1 MEENFEDESTSSDNE
16 SNSSDDVSDTIRWGE
31 PQELPDPPLTDDSDS
46 ESSLGTFV
54 PTDDSESEDLGEG
67 YLPNRIHA
75 LGIDNDTLGAARM
88 HPEIDTIGEVYRIEA
103 AFNDRREYL
112 QHPSMVM
119 VMEMP
124 WIAVETPVFQ
134 SHRIKFNANQII
146 NRWESELDSFGL
158 NMQEAARSI
167 TFKAFSNYTD
177 IIEDLI
183 DENLALKSV
192 INAKNSDFEKLTL
205 ELGGKTP
212 ASPLNKLPQE
222 IENKVSRFL
231 GGRKTRRLMRRKNAS
246 SRKKYLF
253 S

>member
-16 SNSSDDVSDTIRWGE
+16 SSSSDNESSSSDDVSD
-31 PQELPDPPLTDDSDS
+31 S
-46 ESSLGTFV
+46 ESSVVTFV
-54 PTDDSESEDLGEG
+54 PTDDSESENLGEG

-75 LGIDNDTLGAARM
+75 LDIDNDTLGAARM
-88 HPEIDTIGEVYRIEA
+88 HPEIDTIDEVYRIEH
-103 AFNDRREYL
+103 AFNDRREYY
-112 QHPSMVM
+112 QHPSIVM
-119 VMEMP
+119 VMEMYRGP
-124 WIAVETPVFQ
+124 IVEGPTFQ
-134 SHRIKFNANQII
+134 SHRIQFNANQII

-158 NMQEAARSI
+158 NMQQATRGI

-177 IIEDLI
+177 IIEDLT
-183 DENLALKSV
+183 DEILALKSV

-222 IENKVSRFL
+222 IENKVSTFL

>member
-16 SNSSDDVSDTIRWGE
+16 SSSSDN
-31 PQELPDPPLTDDSDS
+31 
-46 ESSLGTFV
+46 ESSSS
-54 PTDDSESEDLGEG
+54 DNESSSSSELGEG

-75 LGIDNDTLGAARM
+75 LDIDNDTLGAARM
-88 HPEIDTIGEVYRIEA
+88 HPEIDTIDEVYRIEY

-112 QHPSMVM
+112 QHPSMVL
-119 VMEMP
+119 VMETYRGP
-124 WIAVETPVFQ
+124 IVEGPTFQ
-134 SHRIKFNANQII
+134 SHRIMFNANQII

-158 NMQEAARSI
+158 NMAQATRGI

-192 INAKNSDFEKLTL
+192 INAKKSDFEKLTL

-222 IENKVSRFL
+222 IENKVSTFL
-231 GGRKTRRLMRRKNAS
+231 GGRKTRRLTRRKNAS
-246 SRKKYLF
+246 S
-253 S
+253 

>member
-16 SNSSDDVSDTIRWGE
+16 SNSSDDVSD
-31 PQELPDPPLTDDSDS
+31 
-46 ESSLGTFV
+46 
-54 PTDDSESEDLGEG
+54 LGEG

-75 LGIDNDTLGAARM
+75 LDIDNDTLGAARM
-88 HPEIDTIGEVYRIEA
+88 HPEIDTIDEVYRIES
-103 AFNDRREYL
+103 AFNDRREYFSN
-112 QHPSMVM
+112 PSMVM
-119 VMEMP
+119 VMEMYRGP
-124 WIAVETPVFQ
+124 IVEGPTFQ
-134 SHRIKFNANQII
+134 SHRIQFNANQII

-158 NMQEAARSI
+158 NMAEATRGI

-192 INAKNSDFEKLTL
+192 INAKNSDLEKLTL

-212 ASPLNKLPQE
+212 ASLLNKLPQE
-222 IENKVSRFL
+222 IENKVRTFL
-231 GGRKTRRLMRRKNAS
+231 GGRRRYRRL
-246 SRKKYLF
+246 KYLF

>member
-1 MEENFEDESTSSDNE
+1 MEDENTTNQSSSSDNE
-16 SNSSDDVSDTIRWGE
+16 SSSSDDVSD
-31 PQELPDPPLTDDSDS
+31 S
-46 ESSLGTFV
+46 ESSVVTFV
-54 PTDDSESEDLGEG
+54 PTDDSESENLGEG

-75 LGIDNDTLGAARM
+75 LDIDNDTLGAARM
-88 HPEIDTIGEVYRIEA
+88 HPEIDTIDEVYRIEH

-112 QHPSMVM
+112 QHPGMVM
-119 VMEMP
+119 VMETYRGP
-124 WIAVETPVFQ
+124 IVEGPTFQ
-134 SHRIKFNANQII
+134 SHRIQFNANQII

-158 NMQEAARSI
+158 NMQQATRGI

-192 INAKNSDFEKLTL
+192 INAKNSIISDFEKITL
-205 ELGGKTP
+205 ELGGKTN

-222 IENKVSRFL
+222 IENKVSTFL
-231 GGRKTRRLMRRKNAS
+231 GGRMRYRMRPCRLTRRL
-246 SRKKYLF
+246 KYLF

>member
-46 ESSLGTFV
+46 ESSVGTFV
-54 PTDDSESEDLGEG
+54 PTDDSESSDWGEG

-75 LGIDNDTLGAARM
+75 LDIDNDTLGAARM
-88 HPEIDTIGEVYRIEA
+88 HPQIDTIGEVYRIEE

-119 VMEMP
+119 VMELYRGP
-124 WIAVETPVFQ
+124 IVEGPTFQ
-134 SHRIKFNANQII
+134 SHRIQFNANQII

-158 NMQEAARSI
+158 NMQQATRGI

-212 ASPLNKLPQE
+212 ASLLNKLPQE
-222 IENKVSRFL
+222 IENKVRTFL
-231 GGRKTRRLMRRKNAS
+231 GGRRRYRRL
-246 SRKKYLF
+246 KYLF

>member
-1 MEENFEDESTSSDNE
+1 MEDENTTNQSTSSDNE

-46 ESSLGTFV
+46 ESS
-54 PTDDSESEDLGEG
+54 EDWGEG

-75 LGIDNDTLGAARM
+75 LDIDNDTLGAARM
-88 HPEIDTIGEVYRIEA
+88 HPVIDTIDEVYRIEH

-119 VMEMP
+119 VMETYRGP
-124 WIAVETPVFQ
+124 IVEGPTFQ
-134 SHRIKFNANQII
+134 SHRIQFNANQII

-158 NMQEAARSI
+158 NMPQATRGI

-192 INAKNSDFEKLTL
+192 INAKNSDLDAKNSVLEKLTL
-205 ELGGKTP
+205 ELGGKTT

-222 IENKVSRFL
+222 IENKVSKFL
-231 GGRKTRRLMRRKNAS
+231 GGRRRYRRRNRRL
-246 SRKKYLF
+246 KYLF